1 MRGVRD
7 VNVICISGYFP
18 ESCDRKLISFSRTF
32 CVFCSVQSEE
42 YFWNRYQQQSIE
54 DLEDLIRKEKQQ
66 QESLANQ
73 NILFDAKRE
82 NVHLQR
88 EAEYRRRLHTVFQE
102 VKRKLDYQ
110 IAAQEAVKQFSQR
123 HMVSWILDNVTK
135 NLSSVSEKET
145 LSKCVSDLKALSV
158 ARAGVI

>member
-1 MRGVRD
+1 
-7 VNVICISGYFP
+7 
-18 ESCDRKLISFSRTF
+18 
-32 CVFCSVQSEE
+32 
-42 YFWNRYQQQSIE
+42 
-54 DLEDLIRKEKQQ
+54 LEDLIQFEKQQ
-66 QESLANQ
+66 QESLKNQ

-88 EAEYRRRLHTVFQE
+88 EAEYRRRMHTVFQE

-110 IAAQEAVKQFSQR
+110 IASQEAVKQFAQR
-123 HMVSWILDNVTK
+123 HMVSWIMDNVTK

-145 LSKCVSDLKALSV
+145 LNKCVSDLKALSV